1 MKKVKEITD
10 EQCGLFNAVRD
21 GHKGVY
27 STEEI
32 MNILKEKCN
41 LPGSY
46 PYVVAYVKYGLIV
59 KLDKNKYCFT
69 KDPIYKKKFK
79 ENLLKIRDYFNESS
93 RKSRQNNQEKIT
105 IEQAIALLKSKG
117 YKVLKPTMNYEE
129 I

>member
-32 MNILKEKCN
+32 MNILKDECN

-79 ENLLKIRDYFNESS
+79 EDLQKIRNYFNESS
-93 RKSRQNNQEKIT
+93 RKSRENNQEKIT
-105 IEQAIALLKSKG
+105 VEQAIALLKNKG
-117 YKVLKPTMNYEE
+117 YKILKPTMNYEE